1 MLAMSGRVLALNAKI
16 FGTLAGEALMNSTAW
31 QSINES
37 WMHLQPT
44 YEIYSFYETLAASM
58 GLKNALVKAFFLI
71 YY

>member
-1 MLAMSGRVLALNAKI
+1 
-16 FGTLAGEALMNSTAW
+16 
-31 QSINES
+31 
-37 WMHLQPT
+37 LQPT